1 MTYYTQDKYF
11 SNKQETFCF
20 ALVQHS
26 VESGIR
32 LRFWGTGLQY
42 IILWQFIKGIWS
54 CQQITKSKFYL
65 S

>member
-1 MTYYTQDKYF
+1 MLHTRQVLY
-11 SNKQETFCF
+11 KQTGNCF
-20 ALVQHS
+20 AQVQHS

-32 LRFWGTGLQY
+32 LRFWGTGLRY
-42 IILWQFIKGIWS
+42 IIMWQFITGIWS